1 MENGDLMNDEV
12 RKKILELADPKYKE
26 FHSGLCPG
34 TNNIIGV
41 RIPVLRKYAKEL
53 AKDDFRSYLSSIADD
68 YYEEIMIKGMIIG
81 LAKMETEERLNYI
94 SEFVPKIDNWAIC
107 DTFCT
112 GLKFTNKNKDV
123 VWKFIK
129 KYQNSRKEFELR
141 FLIVMLLD
149 YYITDEYIDEVIK
162 ILDKTKHDGYY
173 VKMAIAWTISVLYV
187 KYPKITMEYLKNN
200 TLDDFTYNKALQKII
215 ESYRVSEE
223 DKNIMR
229 KMKR

>member
-107 DTFCT
+107 DTFCA

-123 VWKFIK
+123 VWEFIK

>member
-1 MENGDLMNDEV
+1 MNDEV

-26 FHSGLCPG
+26 FHSGLCPN
-34 TNNIIGV
+34 TENIIGV

-53 AKDDFRSYLSSIADD
+53 AKDDFRSYLASIADD

-107 DTFCT
+107 DTFCA
-112 GLKFTNKNKDV
+112 GLKFTNKNKDF

-129 KYQNSRKEFELR
+129 KHQNSRKEFELR

-149 YYITDEYIDEVIK
+149 YYITDKYIDEVIK

-173 VKMAIAWTISVLYV
+173 VKMAIAWTMSVLYV

>member
-1 MENGDLMNDEV
+1 MNDGV

-26 FHSGLCPG
+26 FHSGLCPN
-34 TNNIIGV
+34 TENIIGV

-94 SEFVPKIDNWAIC
+94 SEFVPKIDNWTIC
-107 DTFCT
+107 DTFCA

-123 VWKFIK
+123 VWEFIK

-149 YYITDEYIDEVIK
+149 YYITDKYIDEVIK

>member
-173 VKMAIAWTISVLYV
+173 VKMAIAWTISVLYA

>member
-26 FHSGLCPG
+26 FHSGLCPN
-34 TNNIIGV
+34 TENIIGV

-107 DTFCT
+107 DTFCA

-123 VWKFIK
+123 VWEFIK

-149 YYITDEYIDEVIK
+149 YYITDKYIDEVIK

-173 VKMAIAWTISVLYV
+173 VKIAIAWTISVLYV

>member
-1 MENGDLMNDEV
+1 MEENT
-12 RKKILELADPKYKE
+12 KQKIKEELISMQDKKYKE
-26 FHSGLCPG
+26 FHKGLCPG
-34 TNNIIGV
+34 TENIVGIRV
-41 RIPVLRKYAKEL
+41 PILRNYAKEL
-53 AKDDFRSYLSSIADD
+53 LKQHNWKTLIKNIDNN
-68 YYEEIMIKGMIIG
+68 YYEEIMLQGMIIG

-107 DTFCT
+107 DTFCA
-112 GLKFTNKNKDV
+112 GLKFTNRNKDI
-123 VWKFIK
+123 VWEFIK

-149 YYITDEYIDEVIK
+149 YYITDKYIDEVIK

-187 KYPKITMEYLKNN
+187 KYPKITIEYLKNN

>member
-1 MENGDLMNDEV
+1 MKNGDLMNDEV
-12 RKKILELADPKYKE
+12 RKRILELADPKYKE

-94 SEFVPKIDNWAIC
+94 SRFVPKIDNWAIC
-107 DTFCT
+107 DTFCA
-112 GLKFTNKNKDV
+112 GLKFTNRNKDI
-123 VWKFIK
+123 VWEFIK

-149 YYITDEYIDEVIK
+149 YYITDNYIDEVIK

-229 KMKR
+229 KMKK

>member
-26 FHSGLCPG
+26 FHSGLCPN
-34 TNNIIGV
+34 TENIIGV

-123 VWKFIK
+123 VWEFIK

-149 YYITDEYIDEVIK
+149 YYITDKYIDEVIK